1 MTPTAA
7 LRRCGILA
15 AGLVATGLATG
26 RVDLVVLAAPF
37 LIALAVAA
45 GARLGNGQRP
55 IDLRVTVAEIGEH
68 DAIEALVSVTADAD
82 LDAVEVRLD
91 TTGSAAPSST
101 TVTAIAAGRPR
112 ILRTRLL
119 PGRWGRWQ
127 VGPVAL
133 RGYGPF
139 AFTRDAEEATAEPMV
154 VRVVPDVEPFHA
166 TEAVPRALA
175 YAGMHRTRTV
185 GPGVEFAAVREFTT
199 GDRPR
204 RINWRTT
211 VRTSRVHV
219 NTTTT
224 ERGAE
229 VLILIDSQHDAGRPG
244 GTILDVTV
252 HAAASIADH
261 YLGLGDRL
269 GLIEYG
275 GHNRTLPAGAGPR
288 QIALVHDWLL
298 DVSPPTGVGTPRSV
312 EWLASKPVERALVV
326 ALTPLLDEEAAVRL
340 AVLRRRGASVAAVD
354 TLPDDALPAVADL
367 VDAIACRLWLLER
380 EMLAARLGDIG
391 VPVIRWAGAG
401 SLDTVLVDLA
411 RMARGPRQAIR

>member
-15 AGLVATGLATG
+15 AGLVAAGLATG
-26 RVDLVVLAAPF
+26 RVDLVALAAPF
-37 LIALAVAA
+37 MIALAAAA
-45 GARLGNGQRP
+45 GARLGDGQRP
-55 IDLRVTVAEIGEH
+55 IDLRVTAAEIGEH
-68 DAIEALVSVTADAD
+68 DAIDALVSVTADAD

-91 TTGSAAPSST
+91 TEGAAAPSST

-119 PGRWGRWQ
+119 PGSWGRWQ
-127 VGPVAL
+127 VGPVSV
-133 RGYGPF
+133 RGYGHF
-139 AFTRDAEEATAEPMV
+139 AFTRDAEEGIAGPIS
-154 VRVVPDVEPFHA
+154 VRVAPDVEPFHA

-175 YAGMHRTRTV
+175 YAGMHRTRTI

-244 GTILDVTV
+244 ATILDVTV

-269 GLIEYG
+269 GLVEYG

-298 DVSPPTGVGTPRSV
+298 DVSPPTGVGTSRSV
-312 EWLASKPVERALVV
+312 EWLANKPVERALVV

-354 TLPDDALPAVADL
+354 TLPDDALPATTDL

-380 EMLAARLGDIG
+380 EMLAGRLGDIG

-411 RMARGPRQAIR
+411 RMARGPRQAVR